1 MNETAD
7 LSRRIA
13 DIKAGRNIS
22 EHELIEED
30 NKMKAWEE
38 MTEQEK
44 EKEFSEICEDI
55 ARECEEEGYPA
66 NGENY
71 DLRVAQA
78 RAWYFGEEE

>member
-44 EKEFSEICEDI
+44 EQEFSEICEDI
-55 ARECEEEGYPA
+55 ASGCEEEGYPA

>member
-44 EKEFSEICEDI
+44 ENEFSEICEDI

-66 NGENY
+66 HGENY